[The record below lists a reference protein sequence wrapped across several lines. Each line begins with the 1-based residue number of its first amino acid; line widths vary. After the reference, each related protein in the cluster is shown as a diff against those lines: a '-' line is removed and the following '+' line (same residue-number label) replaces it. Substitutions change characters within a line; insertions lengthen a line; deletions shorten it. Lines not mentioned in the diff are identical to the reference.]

1 MSKLPRRRRRWAN
14 RLQIPNGRTTDG
26 APAASSAPSSGPG
39 SDVVSAEG
47 IQRAIGVLS
56 AGLDSTELQVW
67 AMDELI
73 PRDSDGLSDFLAALY
88 VMDRVLLGELCEATG
103 EPREEILQRLA
114 LRVENGRGRPMPGW

>member
-1 MSKLPRRRRRWAN
+1 MHV
-14 RLQIPNGRTTDG
+14 T
-26 APAASSAPSSGPG
+26 
-39 SDVVSAEG
+39 AEG
-47 IQRAIGVLS
+47 IQRAIGVLC

-103 EPREEILQRLA
+103 GAARGDPAAARARAEHGHEGTARPAGNPRHA
-114 LRVENGRGRPMPGW
+114 LNIGVS